1 MLCGGSLGTQHEEA
15 LAMLHKQSYDVR
27 RTVAVQSGRSQ
38 GAVRSTVDN
47 CCGSPVTA
55 GVLCCAD
62 LYQRRLR
69 QRQETEDAAL
79 ARNLHSRLQH
89 SSRKLQ
95 PKPRPTQ
102 PTKPEDKL
110 HDPQHSK
117 EALLNRSKTGAAS
130 NSAQAYGLMTIGV
143 LVCSILWTTRTR

>member
-1 MLCGGSLGTQHEEA
+1 MGSQHEEA
-15 LAMLHKQSYDVR
+15 LAMLHEQSYDVHH
-27 RTVAVQSGRSQ
+27 TVAVQSGRSQ

-69 QRQETEDAAL
+69 QRQEAEDAAM
-79 ARNLHSRLQH
+79 ARKLHRRLQH

-102 PTKPEDKL
+102 PTQPEDRL
-110 HDPQHSK
+110 HSK

-143 LVCSILWTTRTR
+143 FVCSILWTTRTR